1 MTDMFTPR
9 LRPNTFLTLLIR
21 ATRNEFGNSPAWGRS
36 SNGLTRATLFTDLMH
51 ILDISTLPPQDTL
64 ATYMSDFLSGKR
76 AYSNTYYPF
85 NQASFQAKAQMR
97 MDEDYTGALREMD
110 ALCQK
115 YLKVDD
121 PFDMRLLV
129 GGLMETI
136 LLDGTFAGTFDIGGR
151 RIEITDFENQ
161 DKVVLQPFLLDVW
174 FQVATMHHNSKDAV
188 ETYEQWTDDGSPRQ
202 VTTLIGTEMGKKI
215 TVSTTLPEET
225 SADTV
230 GDETVFSEGAQKAT
244 SMVLP
249 RDEKQSR
256 NNGHGQ
262 QQAGGSDQQ
271 TGNVYNQ
278 TFINNGL
285 FVAHQEGKITN
296 IPHVENL
303 TINMGD

>member
-1 MTDMFTPR
+1 MTDMFTLR

-21 ATRNEFGNSPAWGRS
+21 AARSEFGNSPAWGRS

-51 ILDISTLPPQDTL
+51 ILDTSTLPPQDTL

-97 MDEDYTGALREMD
+97 MDEDYMGALREMD

-115 YLKVDD
+115 YLKVGD
-121 PFDMRLLV
+121 PLDMRLLV

-136 LLDGTFAGTFDIGGR
+136 ILDDSFTGAFDIGGR
-151 RIEITDFENQ
+151 RIEKSDFENQ
-161 DKVVLQPFLLDVW
+161 DKVLLQPFLLDVW
-174 FQVATMHHNSKDAV
+174 FQVATMHHNSRDAA
-188 ETYEQWTDDGSPRQ
+188 ETYKQWTDKGSPRQ
-202 VTTLIGTEMGKKI
+202 VTTRIGTEMGKKI

-225 SADTV
+225 SADTAE
-230 GDETVFSEGAQKAT
+230 DETVFVEETQEAV

-249 RDEKQSR
+249 GDEKQSWDD
-256 NNGHGQ
+256 GHER
-262 QQAGGSDQQ
+262 QQADGSDQQ
-271 TGNVYNQ
+271 TGNTYQ